1 MHDNSNS
8 VPNSH
13 FEFRFWAK
21 RSWKCQFFRLR
32 GHRSC
37 NFNSVSKKR
46 PTFVTPLILLQLLTE
61 ISWQKHT
68 VQHVEPNLSSRRCAL
83 FFSLEGWGHCTEH
96 KQKWVLQECFDQHW
110 KPSFSESSLL
120 FWARAGFQL
129 HLLYKK
135 HFEKK
140 HQQVFTLPKL
150 SSLECS
156 KVGTNDFQQAM
167 SFLGTTQKFAIYK
180 SRVDKLI
187 VSWEKVCPPLASM
200 TSGLCFSLK
209 LCFQQRCFCAS
220 TKSSGTVAMLNWM
233 RCKFWNKQLSLGSTG
248 HWWWNQG
255 EAYTNREQHNQDDY
269 VIVVFLQAL
278 AFYETS
284 KTHLL

>member
-1 MHDNSNS
+1 MHVNSNS

-167 SFLGTTQKFAIYK
+167 LFLGTTQKFAIYK
-180 SRVDKLI
+180 SRVDKL
-187 VSWEKVCPPLASM
+187 
-200 TSGLCFSLK
+200 
-209 LCFQQRCFCAS
+209 
-220 TKSSGTVAMLNWM
+220 
-233 RCKFWNKQLSLGSTG
+233 
-248 HWWWNQG
+248 
-255 EAYTNREQHNQDDY
+255 
-269 VIVVFLQAL
+269 VVFWGKFVNRLHLWQVGCVSRWNYVFNKDVSVLLLNPVALLQCWIEWGVS
-278 AFYETS
+278 FEINN
-284 KTHLL
+284 